1 MIGYSI
7 LFFRGFLKFFSSLPP
22 SSLLSVLNP
31 QPQLSRHL
39 TISHAVPVCASSL
52 KNFFLLFFKLLN
64 ATPWPLYDS
73 HRGES
78 VRIKKKKS
86 EKWNRLSSKVAVTNS
101 QMEGKSFCDG
111 FQCVA
116 AWALSRQQQELRQLS
131 LWPSVS
137 HSPQHRQRTRWRWKG
152 LAQRE
157 EGEDSL
163 LGTPKTLCT
172 DDNRV
177 SQTKAQ
183 VRPFASSFFYLSIV
197 VFFWVTAQTADYK
210 QFSTFLENKWELQ
223 PCR

>member
-1 MIGYSI
+1 MAAV
-7 LFFRGFLKFFSSLPP
+7 R
-22 SSLLSVLNP
+22 
-31 QPQLSRHL
+31 QPQGGK
-39 TISHAVPVCASSL
+39 CEN
-52 KNFFLLFFKLLN
+52 K
-64 ATPWPLYDS
+64 
-73 HRGES
+73 
-78 VRIKKKKS
+78 KKKKS

-101 QMEGKSFCDG
+101 QMEGKRFCDG

-116 AWALSRQQQELRQLS
+116 AWALSHQQQELRQLS

-137 HSPQHRQRTRWRWKG
+137 HSPQHRQRTWWRWKG

-197 VFFWVTAQTADYK
+197 VFFGSQLK
-210 QFSTFLENKWELQ
+210 QLTTSNSRPFWKRNESCSLAGKHNAESTVKKKPIVLLWYYDHR
-223 PCR
+223 C